1 MSKILADARRFL
13 SEDVVTPS
21 SPSVLSA
28 TLLPMSSPASVAASS
43 SAASWSTPTADE
55 ANQQFIISI
64 LDDNLHGAYEQELFD
79 VRFRVFQR
87 FFVLP

>member
-1 MSKILADARRFL
+1 MSSKVLADARRFL
-13 SEDVVTPS
+13 TEEGVTPS

-28 TLLPMSSPASVAASS
+28 TLLPMSSPGSVTAASS
-43 SAASWSTPTADE
+43 ASSSTWSTPTADE

-79 VRFRVFQR
+79 V
-87 FFVLP
+87 